1 MWSKPNVSPQSRQSS
16 QILYWW
22 YQRIHQISTF
32 PLILLGGAWLSGII
46 LAATWQLPPI
56 VSLGIAIGAI
66 VPVLYCWSHRARRLL
81 FLSLCLLCAGSWRYT
96 IAQPAHD
103 PQSVVHAIGPAVVSI
118 NGMVSAEPR
127 LSAHAR
133 LLTVQVTEISPK
145 DTYDWQPLHGTI
157 EVISHGTL
165 LEDPYGA
172 NYGDSVTLYGKLLAP
187 SSQTPTTFQ
196 AVMSFPGIS
205 ISSGS
210 GNPVLTQ
217 LYHLRVHCA
226 AILARSLPQPLA
238 ALLIAIVLGLRTPA
252 LTTLA
257 FAFNVTGTAHLIVPS
272 GFKVTIVAS
281 LITNSTRWLNQGRL
295 TKYLPGQR
303 YKAGAWLQLLLVISG
318 IALYTVLSGAGAA
331 ALRAGIMGS
340 LLVVA
345 PRLQRTYNVYTALAF
360 TAILMSLQD
369 PTILWDTGFLLSF
382 LGTLGI
388 VLFTPTLQR
397 YLHFCEILPG
407 GHIIAENAAV
417 TLAAQLATLP
427 IFALTFQQVSF
438 IAPIA
443 NLLTVPLLGILVTLG
458 LAICLA
464 GFLALPLAQL
474 LGEIAWPLLWYMSQ
488 IITRCAA
495 LPYAYVHVEQMNSLL
510 SWLYYGLLTL
520 VVLVLYT
527 YHEHHTHNT
536 QKTGQPTATAA
547 QSNGKTAQH
556 TRSQLWQRHKTLRY
570 STYVGGTLLLMVIT
584 ALVSQVLPY
593 TAPNGHTTIAFLSVG
608 PMGQTAQGE
617 AILIRTADGAE
628 VLIDGGPDATSLAEA
643 LDSHFPPWQRAID
656 LAVLTVPQTAY
667 IVGLQDA
674 LTRYNVATVI
684 DAGMQH
690 PNTTYIRWRRTIDE
704 QHLSYTT
711 VGQGQTIAVGTQLR
725 VEILWPPLHL
735 LHKGNSEILDDAM
748 ILRLVTP
755 GLRMLLLGATA
766 QSRYALTA
774 LLQQIPAIRR
784 QAEIVQIVGGT
795 NQRLTPECSS
805 VIRAAHPSLLVV
817 TPPTQHSISTKSAQ
831 KAQTTRQA
839 TPSQTARESESLL
852 IPGLHEV
859 QTGQAGGLTIDV
871 TAQSWTF
878 HTP

>member
-1 MWSKPNVSPQSRQSS
+1 MWSKPNVSPQGGQLP
-16 QILYWW
+16 QILHWW

-32 PLILLGGAWLSGII
+32 PLILLSSAWLSGIV
-46 LAATWQLPPI
+46 LAAAWQLPPI
-56 VSLGIAIGAI
+56 IPLGIAIAAI
-66 VPVLYCWSHRARRLL
+66 IPALYYWSHRSRRLL
-81 FLSLCLLCAGSWRYT
+81 FLSLCLLCAGAWRYT
-96 IAQPAHD
+96 IAQPAYD
-103 PQSVVHAIGPAVVSI
+103 PQSVVHAIGPAVVDI
-118 NGMVSAEPR
+118 NGIVAAEPR

-133 LLTVQVTEISPK
+133 LLTIQVTEISPK
-145 DTYDWQPLHGTI
+145 DSYDWQPLHGTI

-187 SSQTPTTFQ
+187 SSQTPTAFQ

-226 AILARSLPQPLA
+226 AILTRSLPQPLA

-281 LITNSTRWLNQGRL
+281 LITNSTRWLSQSRL

-303 YKAGAWLQLLLVISG
+303 YKAGAWLQTLLVISG

-340 LLVVA
+340 LLVIA

-407 GHIIAENAAV
+407 GHIVAENAAV

-427 IFALTFQQVSF
+427 IFALTFQQISF

-458 LAICLA
+458 LVICLA
-464 GFLALPLAQL
+464 GFIALPLAQL
-474 LGEIAWPLLWYMSQ
+474 FGKIAWPLLWYMSQ
-488 IITRCAA
+488 TITSCAA
-495 LPYAYVHVEQMNSLL
+495 LPYAYMHVEQMSSML

-520 VVLVLYT
+520 SVLVLCTYYERYT
-527 YHEHHTHNT
+527 YRAGKPITTVTQHRGGASHHTRF
-536 QKTGQPTATAA
+536 QRWQ
-547 QSNGKTAQH
+547 QH
-556 TRSQLWQRHKTLRY
+556 KVLRY
-570 STYVGGTLLLMVIT
+570 STYIGGTILLIAIT
-584 ALVSQVLPY
+584 ASVSQVSQY
-593 TAPNGHTTIAFLSVG
+593 TATNSDTTIAFLNIGPVG
-608 PMGQTAQGE
+608 KTAQGE
-617 AILIRTADGAE
+617 AILIRSADGAV
-628 VLIDGGPDATSLAEA
+628 VLIDGGPDASSLAET
-643 LDSHFPPWQRAID
+643 LDSRFPPWQRSIN
-656 LAVLTVPQTAY
+656 LAVLTIPQTAH

-674 LTRYNVATVI
+674 ITRYNVAAVI
-684 DAGMQH
+684 DTGMQH

-711 VGQGQTIAVGTQLR
+711 VGQGQTISVGTRLR
-725 VEILWPPLHL
+725 LEILWPPLHL
-735 LHKGNSEILDDAM
+735 LHKGNSEILDNAM

-755 GLRMLLLGATA
+755 SLRVLLLGATA
-766 QSRYALTA
+766 QSRYALTE
-774 LLQQIPAIRR
+774 LLQQIPAIKR

-795 NQRLTPECSS
+795 KQILTPECID

-817 TPPTQHSISTKSAQ
+817 TPSTQHSTKSAQ
-831 KAQTTRQA
+831 NTQTTKQA
-839 TPSQTARESESLL
+839 TSSQTPMESETLL
-852 IPGLHEV
+852 IPGLHEI
-859 QTGQAGGLTIDV
+859 QTSQTGGLTINV
-871 TAQSWTF
+871 TAQSWTI
-878 HTP
+878 HAP